1 MALLSHITAL
11 YLLTAGLEN
20 ARLYS
25 SELSSHHDYKAH
37 FYYMTELTTGV
48 LFLVTSLYGS
58 GQAQGQIANIASAN
72 TESKEVISET
82 LTDNEIFTTRDQVVM
97 EKYLRQV
104 FIDDPILVEVA
115 RCESN
120 FRHYD
125 KDGKVV
131 RGIVDSAD
139 IGVMQ
144 INERYHAST
153 AAKLGLDIHTITGN
167 VAYAK
172 YLFEKEGTKP
182 WSASKK
188 CWSVGNALAKK

>member
-1 MALLSHITAL
+1 MALLSHIITARVLTYRLANAKL
-11 YLLTAGLEN
+11 YT
-20 ARLYS
+20 
-25 SELSSHHDYKAH
+25 SELSNHHDYKAH

-58 GQAQGQIANIASAN
+58 GQAQGQIANVASAN
-72 TESKEVISET
+72 QNQEVISET
-82 LTDNEIFTTRDQVVM
+82 LTDNEIFTTRDQAVM

-104 FIDDPILVEVA
+104 FADDPILVEVA
-115 RCESN
+115 RCESS

-125 KDGKVV
+125 KNGKVV
-131 RGIVDSAD
+131 KGRIDNAD

-144 INERYHAST
+144 INERYHAQT
-153 AAKLGLDIHTITGN
+153 AEKLGLDIHTITGN

-182 WSASKK
+182 WSASEK
-188 CWSVGNALAKK
+188 CWSIGNSLAQK